1 MNARAIGLALLVVV
15 TTVAIQTTTL
25 GPGSLQLF
33 GASPNLVT
41 LVVIGLARYLDDEPA
56 ILIGFTAGVFLDS
69 LGSSVLGLWAMS
81 ETVVAYATLRLRDRS
96 RDGIFVVAAG
106 VALLTIGGQVL
117 FAITGTLFGE
127 RFLTDIGV
135 ARRILLPGLYNMVIA
150 AVMLPGIRRLMT
162 DRRRPGTAWAPR

>member
-81 ETVVAYATLRLRDRS
+81 ETVVR
-96 RDGIFVVAAG
+96 
-106 VALLTIGGQVL
+106 
-117 FAITGTLFGE
+117 
-127 RFLTDIGV
+127 
-135 ARRILLPGLYNMVIA
+135 
-150 AVMLPGIRRLMT
+150 
-162 DRRRPGTAWAPR
+162 

>member
-1 MNARAIGLALLVVV
+1 MNARSVALALLVVV
-15 TTVAIQTTTL
+15 TTVAVQTTAL

-41 LVVIGLARYLDDEPA
+41 LVVIGLARYLDEEPA
-56 ILIGFTAGVFLDS
+56 ILVGFTAGVFLDS

-81 ETVVAYATLRLRDRS
+81 ETVVAYTTLRLRDRS
-96 RDGIFVVAAG
+96 RDGILVVAAG
-106 VALLTIGGQVL
+106 IALLTIMGQAL

-150 AVMLPGIRRLMT
+150 AVLLPGIRRLMT
-162 DRRRPGTAWAPR
+162 DRRRSSTVWTSR

>member
-1 MNARAIGLALLVVV
+1 MTARSLALALLILI
-15 TTVAIQTTTL
+15 TTVAIQTTAL

-41 LVVIGLARYLDDEPA
+41 LVVIGLARYLDDDAA
-56 ILIGFTAGVFLDS
+56 ILIGFTAGVFLDT

-81 ETVVAYATLRLRDRS
+81 QTVVAYATLRLRDRS
-96 RDGIFVVAAG
+96 REGILVVAIG
-106 VALLTIGGQVL
+106 IALLTIAGQAL

-127 RFLTDIGV
+127 KFLTDIGV

-150 AVMLPGIRRLMT
+150 AVLLPGIRRIMT
-162 DRRRPGTAWAPR
+162 DRRQASAWGSR

>member
-1 MNARAIGLALLVVV
+1 MSARTIALALLVLV
-15 TTVAIQTTTL
+15 TTVAIQTTAL

-96 RDGIFVVAAG
+96 RDGILVVALG
-106 VALLTIGGQVL
+106 VAVLTIAGQAL
-117 FAITGTLFGE
+117 FAVAGTLFGE

-135 ARRILLPGLYNMVIA
+135 ARRVLLPGLYNMVIA
-150 AVMLPGIRRLMT
+150 AVLLPGIRRIMT
-162 DRRRPGTAWAPR
+162 DRRAASAWMPR

>member
-1 MNARAIGLALLVVV
+1 MTARSLALALLILI
-15 TTVAIQTTTL
+15 TTVAIQTTAL

-56 ILIGFTAGVFLDS
+56 ILIGFTAGVFLDT

-81 ETVVAYATLRLRDRS
+81 QTVVAYATLRLRDRS
-96 RDGIFVVAAG
+96 RDGILVVAVG
-106 VALLTIGGQVL
+106 IALLTIAGQAL

-127 RFLTDIGV
+127 KFLTDIGV

-150 AVMLPGIRRLMT
+150 AVLLPGIRRIMT
-162 DRRRPGTAWAPR
+162 DRRQASAWGSR

>member
-1 MNARAIGLALLVVV
+1 MSARTIGLALLVLV
-15 TTVAIQTTTL
+15 TTVAVQTTAL

-56 ILIGFTAGVFLDS
+56 ILVGFTAGVFLDT

-96 RDGIFVVAAG
+96 RDSIFVVAAG
-106 VALLTIGGQVL
+106 IALLTIAGQTL

-135 ARRILLPGLYNMVIA
+135 VRRILLPGLYNMVIA
-150 AVMLPGIRRLMT
+150 AVLLPGIRRLMT
-162 DRRRPGTAWAPR
+162 DRRRPGAVWAPR

>member
-1 MNARAIGLALLVVV
+1 MSARTLALAVLVLV
-15 TTVAIQTTTL
+15 TTVAIQTTAL

-41 LVVIGLARYLDDEPA
+41 LVVIGLARYLDEEPG
-56 ILIGFTAGVFLDS
+56 ILIGFTAGVFLDT

-81 ETVVAYATLRLRDRS
+81 QTVVAYSTLRLRDRS
-96 RDGIFVVAAG
+96 RDGILVVAIG
-106 VALLTIGGQVL
+106 IALLTMLGQAL
-117 FAITGTLFGE
+117 FAVTGTLFGE

-150 AVMLPGIRRLMT
+150 AVLLPGIRRLMT
-162 DRRRPGTAWAPR
+162 SDRRPSSAWVPR